1 MHMKIALAQVNP
13 CVGDLEGNV
22 ERSLRAI
29 EAARAMGAALIVL
42 PEMAIPGAAPRD
54 ILFDPSFAEAVTA
67 ATLDLA
73 VRAGDGPPIVV
84 GTLLAGS
91 TLPSGGTPPARE
103 ARRPHHPGLL
113 NAAVLL
119 AGSRVTPVAAKRL
132 LPTWDVYL
140 EPRWFVPGPALP
152 PVTIAGRQIGFL
164 MGQDLEDE
172 GGEVHPPAE
181 LCAAGAE
188 LLVCL
193 AASPYHWQAMEE
205 RLRHA
210 RRPRCPLVYVNLC
223 GGNDELVLDGH
234 SFALSVE
241 GAVIARLA
249 GFTEEVRVLDLEHAA
264 PLELPD
270 VEPEADVYRALVL
283 GVRDFAHKNRLERAF
298 LGLSGGVD
306 SALVAIIAAE
316 ALGPERVTAVAIPSR
331 YTDPRSTACA
341 RELAQALGIH
351 LKVIELEPLHAAA
364 EQTLGGLLEGGTAA
378 ENVQARLRATIL
390 MGFVNRY
397 GGLLLNTSN
406 KTESALGYG
415 TLYGDMAGTLCP
427 IADLT
432 KPQVYALARWIQ
444 ANHGVIPPY
453 IIDRPPSAEL
463 RPDQV
468 DPFDYDVVAP
478 AMEHLVQANRS
489 DAALRRS
496 EHKRWQMGVVLKV
509 SRKSFGS
516 GRLMPITR
524 R

>member
-1 MHMKIALAQVNP
+1 MRIALAQVNP

-22 ERSLRAI
+22 DRCLAAI
-29 EAARAMGAALIVL
+29 EAARAAGAALVVL
-42 PEMAIPGAAPRD
+42 PEMAIPGASPRD
-54 ILFDPSFAEAVTA
+54 ILFDPRFVEAVTA

-73 VRAGDGPPIVV
+73 ARAGGGLPVVV
-84 GTLLAGS
+84 GTLLTGS
-91 TLPSGGTPPARE
+91 ALLDKE
-103 ARRPHHPGLL
+103 IRRPHHPGLL
-113 NAAVLL
+113 NGAVLL
-119 AGSRVTPVAAKRL
+119 ADGQVTPVAAKRL
-132 LPTWDVYL
+132 LPTWDVSF
-140 EPRWFVPGPALP
+140 EPRWFVPGPAMP
-152 PVTIAGRQIGFL
+152 PVSIAGRQVGFL
-164 MGQDLEDE
+164 MGDDLSDE
-172 GGEVHPPAE
+172 GHEVHPPAE
-181 LCAAGAE
+181 LRAAGAE

-193 AASPYHWQAMEE
+193 AASPYHRDAVEE

-210 RRPRCPLVYVNLC
+210 RRARGPVVYVNLC
-223 GGNDELVLDGH
+223 GGNDELVLDGR
-234 SFALSVE
+234 SFALDRD

-249 GFTEEVRVLDLEHAA
+249 GFTEEVRMLDLENAA

-270 VEPEADVYRALVL
+270 AEPEGDVYRALVL

-341 RELAQALGIH
+341 RELARVLGIH
-351 LKVIELEPLHAAA
+351 LEVIGLEPLHAAA
-364 EQTLGGLLEGGTAA
+364 ERTLGSLLEGGTAA

-444 ANHGVIPPY
+444 AARGVIPPY
-453 IIDRPPSAEL
+453 ILDRPPSAEL

-478 AMEHLVQANRS
+478 ATERLVEANRS
-489 DAALRRS
+489 DAALCRS

-509 SRKSFGS
+509 SVKAFGS